1 MFSALQTLLSA
12 IADKCLENS
21 FFPSGL
27 ATNLYGSV
35 LNLSGIA
42 ASNPFTQTLL
52 QQDDDA
58 GGITSLSSAQSLLSQ
73 LWDSFIYRLPGM
85 ALGIVIMV
93 AFILLA
99 PHVAKV
105 LVKPLT
111 RTTTSPL
118 LRSVIQRSVSLLLIL
133 LGIYLFL
140 FLAGL
145 TGFAI
150 AVVSGTG
157 VVGLILG
164 FAFRD
169 IAENF
174 ISSLL
179 LTIQRPFRIG
189 DIVQIN
195 DFTGIIQKVTARAT
209 TLVDFDGNHIQIP
222 NATIYKGV
230 IKNLTAN
237 PLMRGHFVIGVGYD
251 ADIQNAQRIAREVT
265 AEQANVLS
273 DPEPQILIDE
283 LGASTYNVKVYFW
296 VDVEKTSVLKMA
308 SVLMR
313 NITQAF
319 LDANISM
326 PDDARERI
334 FPEGM
339 HLSIEQNEQSGSQR
353 LEENDSK
360 LSQEQNQELGPE
372 LSLQDGESTS
382 SGFSGGKESSREGNA
397 NEATVDSGR
406 SKDSESAANV
416 KRQGKSRNTSQSKNP
431 LGHSAAGDYTVEPNG
446 STEPSNGHE
455 QKNSPTDDHLSKE
468 YKENGQ
474 PQTSAQDDV
483 SSEAH
488 EIREQARKSRDPEA
502 GENIL

>member
-1 MFSALQTLLSA
+1 MFSAQQILQPSILNKRTGLSFSQT
-12 IADKCLENS
+12 DSE
-21 FFPSGL
+21 
-27 ATNLYGSV
+27 
-35 LNLSGIA
+35 
-42 ASNPFTQTLL
+42 PFIQTLL
-52 QQDDDA
+52 QQSDE
-58 GGITSLSSAQSLLSQ
+58 GGAISSLSSAQSLLSQ
-73 LWDSFIYRLPGM
+73 LWENFVYRLPGL
-85 ALGIVIMV
+85 ALGLVIMA

-99 PHVAKV
+99 PHIAKV

-118 LRSVIQRSVSLLLIL
+118 LRSVIQRSVSLVLIL

-237 PLMRGHFVIGVGYD
+237 PLMRGQFVIGVGYD
-251 ADIQNAQRIAREVT
+251 ADIQQAQQIAQEITSV
-265 AEQANVLS
+265 QDNVLT

-283 LGASTYNVKVYFW
+283 LGPSTYNIKVYFW

-313 NITQAF
+313 KITQAF
-319 LDANISM
+319 LEANISM

-339 HLSIEQNEQSGSQR
+339 HIYQASEKDASNARPSENE
-353 LEENDSK
+353 
-360 LSQEQNQELGPE
+360 
-372 LSLQDGESTS
+372 
-382 SGFSGGKESSREGNA
+382 A
-397 NEATVDSGR
+397 NELIEITTGQKNVKSL
-406 SKDSESAANV
+406 DSE
-416 KRQGKSRNTSQSKNP
+416 
-431 LGHSAAGDYTVEPNG
+431 
-446 STEPSNGHE
+446 
-455 QKNSPTDDHLSKE
+455 KNSGATENRNERSSAKGAGNSRPQESKI
-468 YKENGQ
+468 N
-474 PQTSAQDDV
+474 DDV

-488 EIREQARKSRDPEA
+488 EIREQARNSRDPEA

>member
-1 MFSALQTLLSA
+1 MLSTSQFSHWLSFTS
-12 IADKCLENS
+12 S
-21 FFPSGL
+21 FMQDSEGGGVTSF
-27 ATNLYGSV
+27 TN
-35 LNLSGIA
+35 
-42 ASNPFTQTLL
+42 
-52 QQDDDA
+52 
-58 GGITSLSSAQSLLSQ
+58 AQSLLSS
-73 LWDSFIYRLPGM
+73 LWESFVYRLPGL
-85 ALGIVIMV
+85 ALGAVIMV

-105 LVKPLT
+105 LVKPFT
-111 RTTTSPL
+111 RTTASPL
-118 LRSVIQRSVSLLLIL
+118 LRSVIQRSVSLILIL

-195 DFTGIIQKVTARAT
+195 EFVGIIQKVTARAT

-251 ADIQNAQRIAREVT
+251 SDIQHAQKIARDVTNAQD
-265 AEQANVLS
+265 NVLH

-296 VDVEKTSVLKMA
+296 VNVEKTSVLKMS

-319 LDANISM
+319 LDADISM
-326 PDDARERI
+326 
-334 FPEGM
+334 
-339 HLSIEQNEQSGSQR
+339 H
-353 LEENDSK
+353 
-360 LSQEQNQELGPE
+360 
-372 LSLQDGESTS
+372 
-382 SGFSGGKESSREGNA
+382 
-397 NEATVDSGR
+397 
-406 SKDSESAANV
+406 
-416 KRQGKSRNTSQSKNP
+416 
-431 LGHSAAGDYTVEPNG
+431 
-446 STEPSNGHE
+446 
-455 QKNSPTDDHLSKE
+455 
-468 YKENGQ
+468 
-474 PQTSAQDDV
+474 
-483 SSEAH
+483 
-488 EIREQARKSRDPEA
+488 
-502 GENIL
+502 

>member
-1 MFSALQTLLSA
+1 MLVTLSKATLLNSALLS
-12 IADKCLENS
+12 
-21 FFPSGL
+21 
-27 ATNLYGSV
+27 SV
-35 LNLSGIA
+35 LPVNILQPT
-42 ASNPFTQTLL
+42 ASSLVQST
-52 QQDDDA
+52 D
-58 GGITSLSSAQSLLSQ
+58 GGGAISSLSNAQSLLAQ
-73 LWDSFIYRLPGM
+73 LWESFVYRLPALG
-85 ALGIVIMV
+85 LGIVVMAV
-93 AFILLA
+93 FIFLA
-99 PHVAKV
+99 PHVASL
-105 LVKPLT
+105 LVKPMT

-118 LRSVIQRSVSLLLIL
+118 LRSVIQRSISLLLIL

-189 DIVQIN
+189 DIVQVN

-237 PLMRGHFVIGVGYD
+237 PLMRGQFIIGVGYD
-251 ADIQNAQRIAREVT
+251 ADIQQAQSIAQNVISN
-265 AEQANVLS
+265 QQNVLS
-273 DPEPQILIDE
+273 DPEPQVLIDT
-283 LGASTYNVKVYFW
+283 LGASSYNVKVYFW
-296 VDVEKTSVLKMA
+296 VNVERTSVVKMS

-313 NITQAF
+313 KITKAF

-334 FPEGM
+334 FPQGLRVETAPNQG
-339 HLSIEQNEQSGSQR
+339 EVGGDGKVNES
-353 LEENDSK
+353 N
-360 LSQEQNQELGPE
+360 
-372 LSLQDGESTS
+372 ESN
-382 SGFSGGKESSREGNA
+382 EDRE
-397 NEATVDSGR
+397 
-406 SKDSESAANV
+406 
-416 KRQGKSRNTSQSKNP
+416 
-431 LGHSAAGDYTVEPNG
+431 VEPSRFN
-446 STEPSNGHE
+446 H
-455 QKNSPTDDHLSKE
+455 D
-468 YKENGQ
+468 Q
-474 PQTSAQDDV
+474 PNQDKYNNDVAEKSHFSDDDV
-483 SSEAH
+483 ASEAH
-488 EIREQARKSRDPEA
+488 EIREQARNSRDPEG

>member
-1 MFSALQTLLSA
+1 MFLSLSKATFFNETMLNSTLLSEVGMNSARLNAAEQLSAFSLVQVTDGGGA
-12 IADKCLENS
+12 IS
-21 FFPSGL
+21 
-27 ATNLYGSV
+27 
-35 LNLSGIA
+35 
-42 ASNPFTQTLL
+42 
-52 QQDDDA
+52 
-58 GGITSLSSAQSLLSQ
+58 SLSNAQSLLAQ
-73 LWDSFIYRLPGM
+73 LWESFVYRLPGLG
-85 ALGIVIMV
+85 LGIVVMAV
-93 AFILLA
+93 FIFLA
-99 PHVAKV
+99 PHVASL
-105 LVKPLT
+105 LVKPMT

-118 LRSVIQRSVSLLLIL
+118 LRSVIQRSISLVLML

-150 AVVSGTG
+150 AVVSGAG

-251 ADIQNAQRIAREVT
+251 AEIQQAQKIAQDVI
-265 AEQANVLS
+265 ADQQNVLD
-273 DPEPQILIDE
+273 DPEPQVLIDT
-283 LGASTYNVKVYFW
+283 LGASSYNVKVYFW
-296 VDVEKTSVLKMA
+296 VDVEKTSVVKMS

-313 NITQAF
+313 NITKAF
-319 LDANISM
+319 LDAEISM

-334 FPEGM
+334 FPQGIMFE
-339 HLSIEQNEQSGSQR
+339 
-353 LEENDSK
+353 K
-360 LSQEQNQELGPE
+360 APSQEEA
-372 LSLQDGESTS
+372 
-382 SGFSGGKESSREGNA
+382 GGNKKGNGRNESSKTRESKSSRYTDTAPKQAEKNYD
-397 NEATVDSGR
+397 EA
-406 SKDSESAANV
+406 K
-416 KRQGKSRNTSQSKNP
+416 
-431 LGHSAAGDYTVEPNG
+431 HSHFSD
-446 STEPSNGHE
+446 
-455 QKNSPTDDHLSKE
+455 
-468 YKENGQ
+468 
-474 PQTSAQDDV
+474 DDV
-483 SSEAH
+483 ASEAH
-488 EIREQARKSRDPEA
+488 EIREQARNSRDPEG

>member
-1 MFSALQTLLSA
+1 MFSVQQIVVSHILDKRMGLLYPQ
-12 IADKCLENS
+12 IET
-21 FFPSGL
+21 P
-27 ATNLYGSV
+27 
-35 LNLSGIA
+35 LSERFVQ
-42 ASNPFTQTLL
+42 SLL
-52 QQDDDA
+52 QQNEDGA
-58 GGITSLSSAQSLLSQ
+58 AISSLSSAQSLLSQ
-73 LWDSFIYRLPGM
+73 LWESFVYRLPGL

-99 PHVAKV
+99 PHIANV

-111 RTTTSPL
+111 KTTTSPL
-118 LRSVIQRSVSLLLIL
+118 LRSVIQRSVSLILML

-237 PLMRGHFVIGVGYD
+237 PLMRGQFVIGVGYD
-251 ADIQNAQRIAREVT
+251 ADIQEAQRIALEIT
-265 AEQANVLS
+265 EGQENVLN
-273 DPEPQILIDE
+273 DPEPQVLIDE
-283 LGASTYNVKVYFW
+283 LGSSTYNVKVYFW
-296 VDVEKTSVLKMA
+296 VDVERTSVLKMA

-319 LDANISM
+319 LDASISM

-339 HLSIEQNEQSGSQR
+339 QLRIEQT
-353 LEENDSK
+353 
-360 LSQEQNQELGPE
+360 
-372 LSLQDGESTS
+372 ESTGS
-382 SGFSGGKESSREGNA
+382 KSEEASPVNQLEGQESLSTGGAGSKSGIKDLA
-397 NEATVDSGR
+397 NENRGDSATNENCRAKGNQ
-406 SKDSESAANV
+406 SA
-416 KRQGKSRNTSQSKNP
+416 NP
-431 LGHSAAGDYTVEPNG
+431 LGHDAADDYGFEPEGAKEHDNKLKRR
-446 STEPSNGHE
+446 T
-455 QKNSPTDDHLSKE
+455 PT
-468 YKENGQ
+468 
-474 PQTSAQDDV
+474 QDDT

-488 EIREQARKSRDPEA
+488 EIREQARRSRDPEA